1 MVTGCDEGMNMVDDP
16 IIDDPKTSLD
26 PVLTINTAT
35 SEGDGSVM
43 VSGTSANLPAETTV
57 TITLDGTVTAATA
70 IDEQGTWLTTVP
82 AKKVAQLTAGTV
94 TVTATAVG
102 AEVTSSFEYA
112 PPELEHEVPEPVP
125 PDPIEPH
132 ENDFVGQVVEPF
144 LSEGHLSDHA
154 RAVQGVTL
162 TVISGERAGEQ
173 SITDEQGNYRFSDP
187 AGETLQ
193 LHLRTEKEGYE
204 PKEVIVHRN
213 ERTTTLAD
221 GVAFNRDRLDPQKN
235 PGTIF
240 MGHEWPDEVRFI
252 LEKTLLPHDLLL
264 IRTDELGENYSG
276 LYAGQVGM
284 VMVVNSDCLFK
295 TIAHELGHAHQH
307 AIAVKEMG
315 SDANVFDWEETA
327 EGKAYLTAQQKDWEG
342 VGKISY
348 DGGHFLTS
356 FENMAQTANHF
367 WNIEGKFDTPLCFN
381 TLNLEKEAPNRFRWA
396 QEWLNKK
403 YD

>member
-70 IDEQGTWLTTVP
+70 IDEQGTWSTTVP
-82 AKKVAQLTAGTV
+82 AKKAAQLTAGTV
-94 TVTATAVG
+94 TVTAVADS
-102 AEVTSSFEYA
+102 AEATSSFEYA
-112 PPELEHEVPEPVP
+112 PPSE
-125 PDPIEPH
+125 PIEPH
-132 ENDFVGQVVEPF
+132 ENDFVGQVVVPL
-144 LSEGHLSDHA
+144 LSEGALSIHA
-154 RAVQGVTL
+154 QAMPGVTL
-162 TVISGERAGEQ
+162 TVVSGERAGEQ

-193 LHLRTEKEGYE
+193 LHLRAEGE
-204 PKEVIVHRN
+204 GRETKEVVVHRHK
-213 ERTTTLAD
+213 RTTTLAD
-221 GVAFNRDRLDPQKN
+221 GVVFARDRFDPQKN
-235 PGTIF
+235 PGTIL

-264 IRTDELGENYSG
+264 IRTDELRKNYGG
-276 LYAGQVGM
+276 LYGSEGV
-284 VMVVNSDCLFK
+284 VMVVNSDCLFQ

-307 AIAVKEMG
+307 AIAVKEEG
-315 SDANVFDWEETA
+315 LGAGVGIWEETV
-327 EGKAYLTAQQKDWEG
+327 EGAAYMEAWNKDLEE

-348 DGGHFLTS
+348 DGGFFLTS
-356 FENMAQTANHF
+356 FENMAETAQNY

-396 QEWLNKK
+396 QKWLNRK